1 MISPHIY
8 CLAHPQ
14 LYDSSFIAN
23 IHTHT
28 HNPFDS
34 AVDPV
39 AIRKDWL
46 LVTGFAAL
54 GREMKCDQR
63 NGTCKSLTS
72 GNVLT
77 SEFLLFFSMTRPSL
91 VEFRDV
97 LINVCCAVNVFS
109 LAAPIQPLST
119 VTSIHVIDDD
129 SIAGQRDLQTNIE
142 RERGNE

>member
-77 SEFLLFFSMTRPSL
+77 SEFLLFFYDT
-91 VEFRDV
+91 
-97 LINVCCAVNVFS
+97 AV
-109 LAAPIQPLST
+109 
-119 VTSIHVIDDD
+119 
-129 SIAGQRDLQTNIE
+129 AGGIS
-142 RERGNE
+142 